1 MSRLPHP
8 QCAGSRREFLWQA
21 GAGFTGAALSAL
33 LDADGFFGRAAA
45 AAGVSASDPLAA
57 RPQQFPAEAKAC
69 IFLFMFGGPSQLDL
83 FDYKP
88 ELQKRDGQTIDNEFR
103 RNTKTKAVLQA
114 SRRKFARHG
123 RSGLWCSDALPQMAA
138 HMDKMAF
145 VHSLQSDSF
154 AHGSA
159 LLQMNTGRIIQ
170 GHPSLGGWLS
180 YGLGTVNQ
188 NLPSFVV
195 MLDPRGG
202 PTTGAP
208 NWSSGY
214 MPAVYQGTVLRAS
227 GDPILNLRPPSGL
240 TREMQRSEIDLINTL
255 NARHAEER
263 PGFSELQARIASYEL
278 AFRLQATAPE
288 ALDLSGETE
297 ATKALYGLYDK
308 KGDHPLTVGP
318 APFGRQCLI
327 ARRLVERGVRF
338 IQIYSGGGGAGGQ
351 NTWDGHHGIEENLQ
365 IHAPEIDKPIA
376 ALLTDLEQRGLLDET
391 LVVWGGEFGR
401 QPVSETF
408 NTGGK
413 AGGRDHNPKG
423 FTYWLAGG
431 GVKPGIAYGETD
443 ELGQAAAVNP
453 CHLRDLHATI
463 LHLMGLDHQKLT
475 YFYGGLNNRL
485 TSVIEADV
493 IRGVVA

>member
-1 MSRLPHP
+1 
-8 QCAGSRREFLWQA
+8 
-21 GAGFTGAALSAL
+21 
-33 LDADGFFGRAAA
+33 
-45 AAGVSASDPLAA
+45 
-57 RPQQFPAEAKAC
+57 
-69 IFLFMFGGPSQLDL
+69 MFGGPSQVDL

-88 ELQKRDGQTIDNEFR
+88 ELQRRDGQTIDNEFR
-103 RNTKTKAVLQA
+103 RQTKTRAVLQA
-114 SRRKFARHG
+114 SRRKFAQHG
-123 RSGLWCSDALPQMAA
+123 QSGQWCSDALPHLAG
-138 HMDKMAF
+138 HMDKLA
-145 VHSLQSDSF
+145 VIKSLYSDSF

-159 LLQMNTGRIIQ
+159 VLQKNTGRIIQ
-170 GHPSLGGWLS
+170 GHPALGAWLG
-180 YGLGTVNQ
+180 YGLGSPNQ
-188 NLPSFVV
+188 NLPAHVV

-214 MPAVYQGTVLRAS
+214 MPAVYQGTPLRTT
-227 GDPILNLRPPSGL
+227 GDPILNLQPPAGV
-240 TREMQRSEIDLINTL
+240 TREMQRGQIDLISAINGEH
-255 NARHAEER
+255 ARSR
-263 PGFSELQARIASYEL
+263 PGFSELAGRIASYEL
-278 AFRLQATAPE
+278 AFRLQSAAPE
-288 ALDLSGETE
+288 ALDLATE
-297 ATKALYGLYDK
+297 SAATLDLYGLNDP
-308 KGDHPLTVGP
+308 KGSHPLTLGP

-365 IHAPEIDKPIA
+365 IHAPEIDRPIA
-376 ALLTDLEQRGLLDET
+376 GLLADLEQRGLLDET

-431 GVKPGIAYGETD
+431 GVKAGTSYGETD
-443 ELGQAAAVNP
+443 ELGQEAVVDRH
-453 CHLRDLHATI
+453 HLRDLHATI
-463 LHLMGLDHQKLT
+463 LHLMGLDHRRLN

-485 TSVIEADV
+485 TGVVEAEV
-493 IRGVVA
+493 IRGLLA